1 VDAGEQELHE
11 RQAAL
16 QQALRREVNERR
28 WADCMEAEVVE
39 LVCECSDPSCH
50 EVLVLSRDEYDF
62 IRRVPIRL
70 IVRPAHV
77 RLESER
83 VLIEEPGRF
92 AVVEKFG
99 PAREVVAHLDPRG
112 PRRTKVAPSR
122 AES

>member
-1 VDAGEQELHE
+1 VDAGGQERRE

-16 QQALRREVNERR
+16 HQALRREVNERR
-28 WADCMEAEVVE
+28 WADCTEAEVVD

-50 EVLVLSRDEYDF
+50 EVLLLSSDEYEF

-70 IVRPAHV
+70 IVRPDHV
-77 RLESER
+77 HLESER

-99 PAREVVAHLDPRG
+99 PAREVVAHLAPRG
-112 PRRTKVAPSR
+112 PMRTKVAPSR
-122 AES
+122 GA